1 MKTEANQQDYD
12 ISQLIYP
19 TDNAACR
26 TFSIESVY
34 YEYLRQLGGGNASKG
49 LRLAVISCAKEHS
62 GVQKPK

>member
-49 LRLAVISCAKEHS
+49 LRLAVISCAKEHA
-62 GVQKPK
+62 GKEWQK